1 MSELEDI
8 FIAFDH
14 YEDAQQAY
22 ILDEVNYRIEHPD
35 IQTVIQTRN
44 LGIASKLL
52 KTRIKL
58 FDKIRNFVSAS
69 QNRMTQNRM
78 TQKNSRPIESRKKAA
93 QGKVRFNNSTKAN
106 NPNKTVKINH
116 RKSVIL

>member
-8 FIAFDH
+8 FNAFDR

-22 ILDEVNYRIEHPD
+22 ILDEVNYRIEHPT
-35 IQTVIQTRN
+35 ILETVIQTRN

-69 QNRMTQNRM
+69 QNRM

-106 NPNKTVKINH
+106 NPNKTVKTNH
-116 RKSVIL
+116 RKSVML